1 MENTPIP
8 SALDFLLSRLE
19 DVAHERNPSY
29 SVRIICAAA
38 MEEYYSLKLSDLQ
51 VENERLKVNHSKLVE
66 ALTELMR
73 FEASLRHVMEKGLQY
88 PDNFLQAVD
97 NAKELLESIKQ
108 S

>member
-1 MENTPIP
+1 MENTWTYFYNEKGDYTIAEGTPDEP
-8 SALDFLLSRLE
+8 GNLLFYVKHQ
-19 DVAHERNPSY
+19 DHAF
-29 SVRIICAAA
+29 RIVTA
-38 MEEYYSLKLSDLQ
+38 
-51 VENERLKVNHSKLVE
+51 VNNHSKLVE